1 MNDLLSLFDEI
12 ETKPVNMIPET
23 DRMIVDNYWNL
34 FMEKF
39 NGLRAMWAEFV
50 ERQIQYKRQVQNQL
64 FELYIKSFLFSCMGR
79 EFGSFRLYVQI

>member
-1 MNDLLSLFDEI
+1 VIRFYITAISFGEI

-39 NGLRAMWAEFV
+39 R
-50 ERQIQYKRQVQNQL
+50 IY
-64 FELYIKSFLFSCMGR
+64 S
-79 EFGSFRLYVQI
+79 

>member
-39 NGLRAMWAEFV
+39 NGWRETNP
-50 ERQIQYKRQVQNQL
+50 IQTTSS
-64 FELYIKSFLFSCMGR
+64 KSTL
-79 EFGSFRLYVQI
+79 

>member
-34 FMEKF
+34 FM
-39 NGLRAMWAEFV
+39 
-50 ERQIQYKRQVQNQL
+50 
-64 FELYIKSFLFSCMGR
+64 GR